1 MRRRQLTLIRPM
13 ATTCGSG
20 QGALRAVR
28 HVAASELAEAEARA
42 VQTVTLTWH
51 GDSARAQLHIHAL
64 VATHSASAGLAFDTA
79 AAAVWASGR
88 GGERG
93 GRGTVAAAAAL
104 SVIGATLASIA
115 GVRAREGEGQGEG
128 QHYGLGFASSSTAMC
143 APKSGLP
150 SIGPYQLLKVLGDGG
165 YGRVYLGEH
174 DATGKN

>member
-1 MRRRQLTLIRPM
+1 MV
-13 ATTCGSG
+13 TTCGPG
-20 QGALRAVR
+20 QGALRAAR
-28 HVAASELAEAEARA
+28 HVAASELAEADARA
-42 VQTVTLTWH
+42 VQTVTLPWH
-51 GDSARAQLHIHAL
+51 GDPARAQLHTHAL

-79 AAAVWASGR
+79 AAAAWASGR

-115 GVRAREGEGQGEG
+115 GARAREGEGQGEG
-128 QHYGLGFASSSTAMC
+128 QHMAVC
-143 APKSGLP
+143 APKYGLP